1 MLAVTALVD
10 AGGTVTAVTDS
21 GRDDRTCRAI
31 AAVRRGTWRSA
42 ERLMVAQN
50 RTLCASA
57 ARRVSGLLRHRAVG
71 SVTGLPAD
79 GVAGVIGLAGCGCRS
94 GSGDRG
100 DLRPAGAQPSLAR
113 IRLMWVSTVRSA
125 MTSRAVV
132 CRLVSPCTMSSA
144 IWRSRRVS
152 GRLRSFSGSRPRGVG
167 LQSAV
172 IRSLR
177 PITRAAGSAGPSSA
191 SAWQASSF
199 SQAAQVDGGPVDGNF
214 QRPWK
219 AITDHIPRH
228 SQPRPGASRQL
239 AERRSGLRCELCVR
253 SLA

>member
-1 MLAVTALVD
+1 
-10 AGGTVTAVTDS
+10 
-21 GRDDRTCRAI
+21 
-31 AAVRRGTWRSA
+31 
-42 ERLMVAQN
+42 
-50 RTLCASA
+50 
-57 ARRVSGLLRHRAVG
+57 
-71 SVTGLPAD
+71 
-79 GVAGVIGLAGCGCRS
+79 VAGVIGLASRGCRS

-100 DLRPAGAQPSLAR
+100 DLRPAGARPSLAR

-152 GRLRSFSGSRPRGVG
+152 GRLRSFQVLGRAAWGYKA
-167 LQSAV
+167 AV

-177 PITRAAGSAGPSSA
+177 PITRAAGTAGPSSA

-228 SQPRPGASRQL
+228 SQPRPGACRQL
-239 AERRSGLRCELCVR
+239 AERRSGLRCELFVR